1 MDFLSLDHNRR
12 IKLRIKLM
20 KTNIILPAVLSIL
33 VLSVV
38 CGAQAANYQNG
49 KIVSVHQLKA
59 DAQAAQQPQA
69 RSESTDAPLKN
80 DVKKYEIVVE
90 TGGTS
95 YTCHYLAPSDLD
107 PGWANGKSVQVRVEG
122 NVVHIKNANGKDEK
136 LSIVSSKPVSG

>member
-1 MDFLSLDHNRR
+1 
-12 IKLRIKLM
+12 M
-20 KTNIILPAVLSIL
+20 KTSILLPTVLSIL
-33 VLSVV
+33 VLSVMG
-38 CGAQAANYQNG
+38 GAQATNYQNG
-49 KIVSVHQLKA
+49 KIVSVHQLQA
-59 DAQAAQQPQA
+59 DAQAAQQP

-107 PGWANGKSVQVRVEG
+107 PGWANGKSVQVRVED